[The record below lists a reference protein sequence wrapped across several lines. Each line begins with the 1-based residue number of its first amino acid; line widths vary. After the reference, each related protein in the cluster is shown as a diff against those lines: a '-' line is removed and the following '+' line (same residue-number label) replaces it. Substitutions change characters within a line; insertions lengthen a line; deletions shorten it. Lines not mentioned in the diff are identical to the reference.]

1 MRILHTSDWHLGQS
15 LSQFDRSF
23 EHAQF
28 LAWLLDTLV
37 AEAVDVLLIAGDV
50 FDSSNPSAASQSQL
64 YQFLTAARK
73 RLPRLNIV
81 MTAGNHDAPARLE
94 APAPFLALLDAVVIG
109 LIRRADPE
117 HDSAVDLN
125 RIVVPLKD
133 HTGQIAAWCIA
144 MPFLRPSDL
153 PRTDDL
159 SRTADL
165 PSIDGAVDPY
175 AAGIAALY
183 SQAYQIALSKRSAG
197 QAIIALGHCYI
208 SGGTASKDS
217 ERRIVIGGSE
227 ALSVKI
233 FAPGI
238 SYVAL
243 GHLHLAQ
250 KIGGDPTRRYC
261 GSPLPMSFSEID
273 YQHQVVLVELAG
285 ERVVNTREIR
295 IPRSVALLCV
305 PEIAAPLAEVLAQ
318 LQALNLPEVP
328 EAQRPYLLVRVLLDQ
343 PEPELRAQV
352 QASLAEKPVRLVRI
366 ETLRL
371 QGGAQ
376 QAAPQLSVDELSSLA
391 PAVFFTRL
399 YQHRYGAAP
408 PEEIFKAFTEL
419 VAFSQETGPFDS
431 DARA

>member
-15 LSQFDRSF
+15 LSQFDRGF

-109 LIRRADPE
+109 LIGRADPE

-165 PSIDGAVDPY
+165 PSIEGAADPY

-227 ALSVKI
+227 ALSVNI

-318 LQALNLPEVP
+318 LQALSLPEVP

-408 PEEIFKAFTEL
+408 PEEILKAFTEL
-419 VAFSQETGPFDS
+419 VAFSQETGHLDS

>member
-50 FDSSNPSAASQSQL
+50 FDNSNPSAAAQSQL
-64 YQFLTAARK
+64 YQFLTAARI

-109 LIRRADPE
+109 LIGRADPE
-117 HDSAVDLN
+117 HGSAVDLN

-133 HTGQIAAWCIA
+133 HTGKIAAWCIA

-153 PRTDDL
+153 PRID
-159 SRTADL
+159 DL
-165 PSIDGAVDPY
+165 PSIEGAADPY

-227 ALSVKI
+227 ALSVNI

-305 PEIAAPLAEVLAQ
+305 PQIAAPLAEALAQ
-318 LQALNLPEVP
+318 LQALSLPELP
-328 EAQRPYLLVRVLLDQ
+328 ESQRPYLLVRVLLDQ

-352 QASLAEKPVRLVRI
+352 QAILAEKPVRLVRI
-366 ETLRL
+366 ETSRL
-371 QGGAQ
+371 QGSAL
-376 QAAPQLSVDELSSLA
+376 QAAPQLSIDELSSLA

-408 PEEIFKAFTEL
+408 PEEILNAFTEL
-419 VAFSQETGPFDS
+419 VAFSQETAHLDS